1 MLIICVLYVEIGC
14 DEYVVELFRLGFD
27 RLIESAKIIQTILRI
42 FRQNP

>member
-14 DEYVVELFRLGFD
+14 NEYVVELCRLGFD